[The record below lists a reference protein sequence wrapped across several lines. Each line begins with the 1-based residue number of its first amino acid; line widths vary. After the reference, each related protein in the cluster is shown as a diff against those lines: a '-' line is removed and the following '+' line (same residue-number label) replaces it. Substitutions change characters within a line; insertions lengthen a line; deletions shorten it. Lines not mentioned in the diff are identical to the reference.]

1 MKRTLS
7 FILVAAPL
15 LLSQTPSGEAVL
27 KKVDANLSSRNRVLT
42 STMIIHGRRDRRTLQ
57 ARSWIQGTDKAFSE
71 YLAPVREKG
80 TKMLKLGDQ
89 LWMYS
94 PTTDRIIQISGHML
108 RQSVMGSDLS
118 YEDMMQDP
126 ELVNS
131 YHAAVAGSERIED
144 RLCWVLTLK
153 AKTKDMAYDSRKL
166 WVDQERYVPLQEE
179 LYARSGKLLK
189 RTELKELKKIGDRW
203 YPTHILFKDMLKSGM
218 GTEFIVDEVAFDQP
232 MPEHIFS
239 KAALK

>member
-1 MKRTLS
+1 MKRILD

-15 LLSQTPSGEAVL
+15 LLSQTPSGEAIL
-27 KKVDANLSSRNRVLT
+27 KKVDANLSSHNRVLT
-42 STMIIHGRRDRRTLQ
+42 SKMVIHGRRDRRTLQ
-57 ARSWIQGTDKAFSE
+57 ARSWIQGVNKAFSK
-71 YLAPVREKG
+71 YLAPVREKS
-80 TKMLKLGDQ
+80 TKMLKLGAQ
-89 LWMYS
+89 RWMYA

-126 ELVNS
+126 DLANN
-131 YHAAVAGSERIED
+131 YQAAVAGSERIED

-153 AKTKDMAYDSRKL
+153 AKAKDLAYDSRML

-179 LYARSGKLLK
+179 LYAKSGKLLK
-189 RTELKELKKIGDRW
+189 RMELKELKKIDDRW
-203 YPTHILFKDMLKSGM
+203 YPMHILFKDMLKTGM
-218 GTEFIVDEVAFDQP
+218 GTEFIVEQVQFDQP